1 MPGEKISRQ
10 EDYIKMN
17 EHEISSKKKRRRK
30 NWSNK
35 KYENINPP

>member
-17 EHEISSKKKRRRK
+17 EHEISSKKKEEEKIGQIK
-30 NWSNK
+30 NTK
-35 KYENINPP
+35 T